1 MEKRVIKSTKWACS
15 LALVLWSLFALVYVL
30 RLLRYCGLISFN
42 IYCGIDIA
50 PIVWCDDDPEF
61 VTVQWVELIGYA
73 VTTFCLLCLSL
84 RLILMTRRGLVYGKV
99 FTARNAHILMML
111 VPVVFFQVLFDDN
124 LSIIFG
130 SRQLYIGSTPFT
142 SSLVTLIVAMLYRLA
157 VIESEENSLTI

>member
-1 MEKRVIKSTKWACS
+1 MEKRVFKSSKWACT

-30 RLLRYCGLISFN
+30 RLLRYCDLISFS
-42 IYCGIDIA
+42 IYCGFDIA
-50 PIVWCDDDPEF
+50 PIAWEDESALVAM
-61 VTVQWVELIGYA
+61 QWVELIGYA

-84 RLILMTRRGLVYGKV
+84 RLILMTRRGLVSGKV
-99 FTARNAHILMML
+99 FMARNAHILIML

-124 LSIIFG
+124 LAILYG

>member
-1 MEKRVIKSTKWACS
+1 MEKRVIKSSKWACT

-30 RLLRYCGLISFN
+30 RLLRYFGLISFN

-50 PIVWCDDDPEF
+50 PIVRCDDDPEF

-99 FTARNAHILMML
+99 FTARNARILMML
-111 VPVVFFQVLFDDN
+111 VPVVFFQILFDDN
-124 LSIIFG
+124 LAILYG
-130 SRQLYIGSTPFT
+130 SRQLYVGSTPFT
-142 SSLVTLIVAMLYRLA
+142 SSLVTLIVAMLYRIA

>member
-15 LALVLWSLFALVYVL
+15 LALVLWILFALVYVL

-50 PIVWCDDDPEF
+50 PIVRCDDDPEF

-73 VTTFCLLCLSL
+73 VSTFCLLYLTL
-84 RLILMTRRGLVYGKV
+84 RLILMTRKGLVSGKV
-99 FTARNAHILMML
+99 FTARNARVLMML

>member
-1 MEKRVIKSTKWACS
+1 M
-15 LALVLWSLFALVYVL
+15 LWSLFALVYVM

-42 IYCGIDIA
+42 IYCGFDIG
-50 PIVWCDDDPEF
+50 PIAWEDEPALVAM
-61 VTVQWVELIGYA
+61 QWVELIGYA
-73 VTTFCLLCLSL
+73 VSTFCLLYLTL
-84 RLILMTRRGLVYGKV
+84 RLILMTRKGLVSGKV

-111 VPVVFFQVLFDDN
+111 VPVVFFQILFDDN
-124 LSIIFG
+124 LAILYG

>member
-1 MEKRVIKSTKWACS
+1 MEKKVIKSTQWVCS

-42 IYCGIDIA
+42 IYCGFDIA
-50 PIVWCDDDPEF
+50 PIAWCDDDPEF

-99 FTARNAHILMML
+99 FTARNARILMML
-111 VPVVFFQVLFDDN
+111 VPVVFFQILFDDN
-124 LSIIFG
+124 LAILYG

>member
-1 MEKRVIKSTKWACS
+1 MEKRVIKSSKWACT

-42 IYCGIDIA
+42 IYCGFDIA
-50 PIVWCDDDPEF
+50 PIAWEDEPALVAM
-61 VTVQWVELIGYA
+61 QWVELIGYA
-73 VTTFCLLCLSL
+73 VSTFCLLYLTL
-84 RLILMTRRGLVYGKV
+84 RLILMTRKGLVSGKV
-99 FTARNAHILMML
+99 FTARNARVLMML
-111 VPVVFFQVLFDDN
+111 VPVVFFQILFDDN